1 MKMHLYEIEGI
12 FFLYRGS
19 TVIEMNDQ
27 VLSITEP
34 IRRALLPGI
43 TTESVCLRRPSSERI
58 YGSAVSQAR
67 GVIDE
72 PRSKK

>member
-1 MKMHLYEIEGI
+1 
-12 FFLYRGS
+12 
-19 TVIEMNDQ
+19 MNDL
-27 VLSITEP
+27 VLLITEP

-43 TTESVCLRRPSSERI
+43 TTRSVCLRRPSYEQI
-58 YGSAVSQAR
+58 YGSAISQAR